1 MRGFTLKCIRDI
13 IRTYSQLEA
22 LSSVKID
29 KYEDLTGEEVLPSD
43 QRRVIRQA
51 KFTYSLSGKAF
62 ETHTKAI
69 EEQGRKQ
76 V

>member
-1 MRGFTLKCIRDI
+1 M
-13 IRTYSQLEA
+13 IRTYSQLEE
-22 LSSVKID
+22 LSSGKIER
-29 KYEDLTGEEVLPSD
+29 YEDFTGEEVLPSD

-51 KFTYSLSGKAF
+51 KFTYSLSGKVF